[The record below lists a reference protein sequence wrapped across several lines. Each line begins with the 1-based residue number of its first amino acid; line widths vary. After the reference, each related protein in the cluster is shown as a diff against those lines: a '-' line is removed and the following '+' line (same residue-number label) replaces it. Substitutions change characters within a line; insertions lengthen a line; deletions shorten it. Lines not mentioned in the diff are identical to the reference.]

1 MFLKNFSDYFEF
13 LGWGAMM
20 GWNFSMG
27 RKFLNLEKISVPPQL
42 KMDLSPSSGGVGRA
56 IGTWV
61 SQKNDIL
68 SITNV
73 FNSQKELPEA
83 WVPLFLFFCTILDL
97 RQDYGYQFQKPS
109 V

>member
-1 MFLKNFSDYFEF
+1 MFLHNFSDYFEF
-13 LGWGAMM
+13 LGWGV
-20 GWNFSMG
+20 MG
-27 RKFLNLEKISVPPQL
+27 RDFLSGAFVSQLGENSRPPQL

-83 WVPLFLFFCTILDL
+83 WVPLFLFFCTKL
-97 RQDYGYQFQKPS
+97 PS
-109 V
+109 DTTNFRNLL